1 VKNDW
6 TNNLN
11 SKNGLMFIL
20 LEQKIV
26 NDVYF
31 EIFML
36 QTLIIKQEK
45 AAAHICA
52 AAYFPCIIS

>member
-1 VKNDW
+1 
-6 TNNLN
+6 
-11 SKNGLMFIL
+11 MFIL